1 LANPEHVALA
11 KQRSHAVARWRE
23 QHWRSRARL
32 DLSRAYLS
40 GARLPDVDLSH
51 DYLSGV
57 DLTSADLRRAN
68 LSGANLQSA
77 HLSRSNLSWANLRGT
92 NLKGAS
98 LVRANLSGSNLE
110 GADLRGAALSFA
122 DLSFANLSKANL
134 SNANLTGANLSLA
147 DLTGAGLGHAR
158 LTGTILDVANLTDA
172 DLRGASLIRV
182 MLDRTLLS
190 NAMLEMTLFA
200 DCDLSQ
206 VLCLESVRHTGPSI
220 IGLDT
225 LARSRG
231 LIPEAFLRRAGV
243 AEPLIVFQEQLRLS
257 PANYSRI
264 LLVSSVKDAKFVNRL
279 QMDLAAAGL
288 NCWPWSVDDENAL
301 LTDELLPSMQR
312 LTYCDQMALIC
323 SEHAL
328 SSLYGWRFLEQIAQR
343 QGSIATFGKT
353 IITLVTDGALSTRQD
368 QLCVALRQQ
377 YTVDF
382 KDWQQE
388 EIYVRSLERLITALR
403 EGPRRAGP
411 AESLTPPY

>member
-1 LANPEHVALA
+1 MANPEHVALA
-11 KQRSHAVARWRE
+11 KQRSHAIARWRE

-40 GARLPDVDLSH
+40 GARLPDVDLSR
-51 DYLSGV
+51 DYLSSI
-57 DLTSADLRRAN
+57 DLTSADLRGAN

-77 HLSRSNLSWANLRGT
+77 HLSRSNLAWANLQGANLRG
-92 NLKGAS
+92 AS
-98 LVRANLSGSNLE
+98 LARANLSGSSLE

-122 DLSFANLSKANL
+122 DLSFVNLSKANL
-134 SNANLTGANLSLA
+134 SSADLSGANLSLA

-158 LTGTILDVANLTDA
+158 LTGTILDVANLAGA
-172 DLRGASLIRV
+172 DLRGASLVRV
-182 MLDRTLLS
+182 MLDRTLFS

-200 DCDLSQ
+200 DCDLSR

-243 AEPLIVFQEQLRLS
+243 AEPLIVLQEQLRLS

-264 LLVSSVKDAKFVNRL
+264 LLVSSVKDAKFANRL
-279 QMDLAAAGL
+279 QMDLTAAGL

-312 LTYCDQMALIC
+312 LTYYDQMALIC

-328 SSLYGWRFLEQIAQR
+328 SSPYGWRFLEQIAQR
-343 QGSIATFGKT
+343 QAHTTALGKT
-353 IITLVTDGALSTRQD
+353 SIVLVMDEVLSTRQD
-368 QLCVALRQQ
+368 QLCAALLQQ
-377 YTVDF
+377 YAVDF
-382 KDWQQE
+382 KGWQQE
-388 EIYVRSLERLITALR
+388 ETYVRSLERLINALG
-403 EGPRRAGP
+403 EGPDDAGP
-411 AESLTPPY
+411 GVLA